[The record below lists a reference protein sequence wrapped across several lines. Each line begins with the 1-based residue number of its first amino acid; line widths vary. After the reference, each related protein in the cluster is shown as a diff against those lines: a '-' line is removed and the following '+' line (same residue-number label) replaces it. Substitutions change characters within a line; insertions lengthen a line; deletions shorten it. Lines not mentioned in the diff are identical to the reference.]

1 VVDSHATSNPAISD
15 VKREKTWLKLRVS
28 LEVNYDFIIF
38 LYTIL
43 RKFDYWLHIVVS
55 VGRTTTSPRAPSP
68 KTTQRRT
75 LPRPSQAS
83 SNLRYTS
90 SRLSNPGQTRMAKTI
105 TPPRAASPAQADLWG
120 DDEVY

>member
-1 VVDSHATSNPAISD
+1 MQ
-15 VKREKTWLKLRVS
+15 L
-28 LEVNYDFIIF
+28 
-38 LYTIL
+38 L
-43 RKFDYWLHIVVS
+43 RKFLSVIKILELNQMFANISFVA
-55 VGRTTTSPRAPSP
+55 VGRTASSPRAPSP

-90 SRLSNPGQTRMAKTI
+90 SRLSNSPAQSRIAKTI
-105 TPPRAASPAQADLWG
+105 TSPRAPSPAQTQADLWG